1 MNVRYRTS
9 AATSSS
15 IHLSLIHSSFRRTSD
30 YTLTHYTLFLIC
42 IFCYNVPLCQPA
54 GQFTTQRL
62 DQVPSASHRSLPSSL
77 SNASSLLNLN
87 LASTPSTASYR
98 SSASADRD
106 QSTTPFEPHNGTS
119 DSSSEE
125 VFLASATTGRSAAA
139 AATAA
144 ASSAHHPNRSLRDE
158 RKFSNS
164 LADRSA
170 KPSESKSDKWQSRK
184 EHVVDYLVIDRND
197 LFNDRKHIFLNLTRI
212 KLKRDQRNLER
223 KNDSINLIKLNYQLN
238 DTTSSY
244 LNISELYQSWLQD
257 SIEANQHLNDQKT
270 NSLETGASAET
281 TQLTTQPRNSLT
293 MIVSMSILYIVIFF
307 TGVFGNLGTCIVIL
321 RNKYMRTATNYYLFS
336 LACSDL
342 LLLVLGLPQDLF
354 QLYRPFDYP
363 FSEKICI
370 LRGFTSEASS
380 NASVLTITAFTIER

>member
-1 MNVRYRTS
+1 MNVQYRTS

-42 IFCYNVPLCQPA
+42 IFCCNIRPCQPA
-54 GQFTTQRL
+54 AQFTTQRL
-62 DQVPSASHRSLPSSL
+62 DQVPFASHGSLPFTL
-77 SNASSLLNLN
+77 SNTSSSLLNLGS
-87 LASTPSTASYR
+87 ASTPSSTDRNQSTASF
-98 SSASADRD
+98 D
-106 QSTTPFEPHNGTS
+106 EPHNGHTFNA
-119 DSSSEE
+119 SST
-125 VFLASATTGRSAAA
+125 LASPATRSASSPPLHPDRPLFG
-139 AATAA
+139 AT
-144 ASSAHHPNRSLRDE
+144 RRD
-158 RKFSNS
+158 SP
-164 LADRSA
+164 LDRSTH
-170 KPSESKSDKWQSRK
+170 SNNRSKSDRWPARS
-184 EHVVDYLVIDRND
+184 EDVLDYLVIDRKD
-197 LFNDRKHIFLNLTRI
+197 LFNDRNHIFLNLTQI
-212 KLKRDQRNLER
+212 KLRRDQRNLER
-223 KNDSINLIKLNYQLN
+223 KNDSIGLIKLN
-238 DTTSSY
+238 DTTTSY

-270 NSLETGASAET
+270 NSLEAGGATESGA
-281 TQLTTQPRNSLT
+281 QLTTQPSNSLT

-354 QLYRPFDYP
+354 QLYRPYDYP

>member
-30 YTLTHYTLFLIC
+30 YSLTHYTFFLIC
-42 IFCYNVPLCQPA
+42 IFCCNVPLCQPA
-54 GQFTTQRL
+54 GHFTTQRA
-62 DQVPSASHRSLPSSL
+62 DQVPFASHRSLPSSL
-77 SNASSLLNLN
+77 SNASSLLNFN
-87 LASTPSTASYR
+87 FTSTPSIASYR
-98 SSASADRD
+98 SPASADRH
-106 QSTTPFEPHNGTS
+106 STVPLEPYNGTS

-125 VFLASATTGRSAAA
+125 LLLAL
-139 AATAA
+139 AATAR
-144 ASSAHHPNRSLRDE
+144 SAGSPTLRPGEFRDGLAEHYARPNRSE
-158 RKFSNS
+158 
-164 LADRSA
+164 
-170 KPSESKSDKWQSRK
+170 KWPSRK
-184 EHVVDYLVIDRND
+184 EDLVDYLVIDRND

-238 DTTSSY
+238 DTTASY

-257 SIEANQHLNDQKT
+257 SIEANQHLNDQKA
-270 NSLETGASAET
+270 NSLEAGGSSE
-281 TQLTTQPRNSLT
+281 QLTTQPRNSLT

-307 TGVFGNLGTCIVIL
+307 TGFIGNLGTCIVIL

-354 QLYRPFDYP
+354 QLYRPYDYP